1 MEDAKRQ
8 LLSIKKISTYLVH
21 TLVPAWHFTERQA
34 ALLKK
39 LLPKAEV
46 RICGS
51 AEEFAGSLHDTDAV
65 LTWTFQQEWFAGANR
80 LKILSTPAA
89 GKDYFTVVPPSGLW
103 MMNGQFHGEIIA
115 ESVVGMLLGMERGIL
130 PAMTEYASL
139 PWPRRELAPRM
150 RVLRGST
157 AMILGFGHIGRWI
170 GKMLKPFGMR
180 ILGVSRHRD
189 AERPNWFR
197 KGDLCLDAEQMD
209 AYLPETDH
217 LILAL
222 PGTTGT
228 TNMINARRLALLKAG
243 ATVTNIGRG
252 NAIEAA
258 ALTAALENGHLA
270 GAFLDVFPEEPLPET
285 SPLMHV
291 RNLWRLP
298 HACAIADNYLDL
310 YVADFVRQLKAAFSD
325 HAGA

>member
-8 LLSIKKISTYLVH
+8 LDSQIKSISTYLVH
-21 TLVPAWHFTERQA
+21 ALVPAWQFTERQA
-34 ALLKK
+34 ALLRK
-39 LLPKAEV
+39 LLPGVDV

-51 AEEFAGSLHDTDAV
+51 ADEFVRSLRDTDAV
-65 LTWTFQQEWFAGANR
+65 LTWTFQQEWFATADR

-89 GKDYFTVVPPSGLW
+89 GKDYFTVKPPSGLW

-130 PAMTEYASL
+130 PAMTEYATL

-189 AERPNWFR
+189 ADRPEWFTD
-197 KGDLCLDAEQMD
+197 GDLCMDAGQMD
-209 AYLPETDH
+209 TYLPETDH

-228 TNMINARRLALLKAG
+228 TGMVDARRLALLKEG

-252 NAIEAA
+252 NAIEAV
-258 ALTAALENGHLA
+258 ALTTALENGHLA
-270 GAFLDVFPEEPLPET
+270 GAFLDVFPDEPLPAS

-310 YVADFVRQLKAAFSD
+310 YVADFVRQLKAACFS
-325 HAGA
+325 HA

>member
-1 MEDAKRQ
+1 MDKPKRQ
-8 LLSIKKISTYLVH
+8 FLSSIKKISTYLVH
-21 TLVPAWHFTERQA
+21 TQVSAWHFTEGQA
-34 ALLKK
+34 EHLRR
-39 LLPKAEV
+39 LLPGVSVHVCAT
-46 RICGS
+46 
-51 AEEFAGSLHDTDAV
+51 AEEFATSLRDADAV
-65 LTWTFQQEWFAGANR
+65 LTWTFRQEWFDGAKR

-89 GKDYFTVVPPSGLW
+89 GKDYFTVEPPSGLL

-130 PAMTEYASL
+130 PAMTEYTAL

-150 RVLRGST
+150 RVLRGAT

-170 GKMLKPFGMR
+170 GKLLKPFGMR

-189 AERPNWFR
+189 AARPEWFAE
-197 KGDLCLDAEQMD
+197 GDLCMDGEQMD

-228 TNMINARRLALLKAG
+228 TGMVDARRLALLKAG
-243 ATVTNIGRG
+243 ATLTNIGRG
-252 NAIEAA
+252 NAVVAE
-258 ALTAALENGHLA
+258 ALTASLEDGHLS

-298 HACAIADNYLDL
+298 HACAIAGNYLDL
-310 YVADFVRQLKAAFSD
+310 YVEDFVRQLKA
-325 HAGA
+325 GRGEC

>member
-1 MEDAKRQ
+1 MKGAKRQ
-8 LLSIKKISTYLVH
+8 QDSRLEKISTYLVH
-21 TLVPAWHFTERQA
+21 GMVAAWHFTEGQA
-34 ALLKK
+34 EHLRR
-39 LLPKAEV
+39 LLPGTAVKV
-46 RICGS
+46 CGT
-51 AEEFAGSLHDTDAV
+51 ADEFAENVRDSDAV
-65 LTWTFQQEWFAGANR
+65 LTWTFRQEWFDGASR

-89 GKDYFTVVPPSGLW
+89 GKDYFTVEPPSGVW

-130 PAMTEYASL
+130 PAMTEYAAL

-157 AMILGFGHIGRWI
+157 AMILGFGNIGRWI
-170 GKMLKPFGMR
+170 GKMLKPFGLR

-189 AERPNWFR
+189 AERPEWFTG
-197 KGDLCLDAEQMD
+197 GDLCMDVGQMD

-228 TNMINARRLALLKAG
+228 TNMVNARRLALLKAG

-252 NAIEAA
+252 NAVEAT

-270 GAFLDVFPEEPLPET
+270 GAFLDVFPQEPLSIS
-285 SPLMHV
+285 SPLMKT

-298 HACAIADNYLDL
+298 HACAIAGNYLDL
-310 YVADFVRQLKAAFSD
+310 YVEDFVRQLKAAR
-325 HAGA
+325 AGA

>member
-1 MEDAKRQ
+1 MDKSKRQ
-8 LLSIKKISTYLVH
+8 FLSSIKKISTYLVH
-21 TLVPAWHFTERQA
+21 EQVAAWHFTEGQA
-34 ALLKK
+34 DHLRR
-39 LLPKAEV
+39 LLPGSTV
-46 RICGS
+46 QVCGT
-51 AEEFAGSLHDTDAV
+51 AEEFSKSLRDVDAV
-65 LTWTFQQEWFAGANR
+65 LTWTFRQEWFDEAKR

-89 GKDYFTVVPPSGLW
+89 GKDYFTVEPPSGLW

-130 PAMTEYASL
+130 PAMTEYAAL

-170 GKMLKPFGMR
+170 GKQLKPFGMR

-189 AERPNWFR
+189 AERPEWFTE
-197 KGDLCLDAEQMD
+197 GDLCMDVEQMD
-209 AYLPETDH
+209 ACLPETDH
-217 LILAL
+217 LVLAL

-228 TNMINARRLALLKAG
+228 TGIVDARRLALLKQG

-252 NAIEAA
+252 NAIVAD
-258 ALTAALENGHLA
+258 ALTEALENAHLA
-270 GAFLDVFPEEPLPET
+270 GAFLDVYPEEPLPAT

-291 RNLWRLP
+291 SNLWRLP
-298 HACAIADNYLDL
+298 HACAIAGNYLDL
-310 YVADFVRQLKAAFSD
+310 YVEDFVRQLKD
-325 HAGA
+325 GRN

>member
-1 MEDAKRQ
+1 MEEAKRQ
-8 LLSIKKISTYLVH
+8 LLSGIKRISTYLVH
-21 TLVPAWHFTERQA
+21 DLVPAWHFTERQA
-34 ALLKK
+34 LLLRR
-39 LLPKAEV
+39 LLPKTEV

-51 AEEFAGSLHDTDAV
+51 ADEFAGSLRDVDAV
-65 LTWTFQQEWFAGANR
+65 MAWTFRQEWFTGAKR

-89 GKDYFTVVPPSGLW
+89 GKDYFTVNPPSGLR

-130 PAMTEYASL
+130 PAMTEYAAL

-157 AMILGFGHIGRWI
+157 AMVLGFGHIGRWI

-189 AERPNWFR
+189 AERPSWFR
-197 KGDLCLDAEQMD
+197 KGDLCLDTEQMD

-222 PGTTGT
+222 PGTTDT
-228 TNMINARRLALLKAG
+228 TGIVDARRLFLLKRG

-252 NAIEAA
+252 NAIVAD
-258 ALTAALENGHLA
+258 ALTEILKSGHLA
-270 GAFLDVFPEEPLPET
+270 GAFLDVFPEEPLPAS

-310 YVADFVRQLKAAFSD
+310 YVADFVRQLKA
-325 HAGA
+325 GRG

>member
-21 TLVPAWHFTERQA
+21 TLVPAWHFKERQA

-51 AEEFAGSLHDTDAV
+51 AEEFAENLHDTDAV
-65 LTWTFQQEWFAGANR
+65 LTWTFQQDWFAGAKR

-130 PAMTEYASL
+130 PAMTEYAAL

-170 GKMLKPFGMR
+170 GKMLKPFEMR

-228 TNMINARRLALLKAG
+228 TNMVDARRLALLKTG

-270 GAFLDVFPEEPLPET
+270 GAFLDVFPAEPLPAS
-285 SPLMHV
+285 SPLMKV

-310 YVADFVRQLKAAFSD
+310 YVADFVRQLKAVR
-325 HAGA
+325 GGN